1 VTFIKTTQTL
11 AAAKNK
17 KWLRIRQCFFHNFES
32 DSGYGFETNVESCRS
47 RLRHSGSVATS
58 ESDAPNCF
66 YCPRRDSHCANV
78 DTWHFGQYA
87 HQVFIQYST
96 SSGNFLVYHV
106 TTPFGTVTKTTPRRR
121 QKWGKETGCEAC
133 GEYRSH
139 TDNRQIPTRRRK
151 QVLSYSPSCMLCW
164 RSPSKRAKQLV
175 TTCGE
180 AAICFPRQKSESC
193 LAPCSR
199 EGRTLASCCMWH
211 MLLNVTIVGFKFEP

>member
-1 VTFIKTTQTL
+1 M
-11 AAAKNK
+11 
-17 KWLRIRQCFFHNFES
+17 FFSQNFES
-32 DSGYGFETNVESCRS
+32 DSGYGSETNVESCRC

-106 TTPFGTVTKTTPRRR
+106 TIPFGTVIKTTPRRR
-121 QKWGKETGCEAC
+121 QQWGKETGCEAC

-164 RSPSKRAKQLV
+164 RSPPKRDKAAGNHLWWSGHLLSKAKIWKLSGSMQPWRGGHLHHV
-175 TTCGE
+175 ACGTC
-180 AAICFPRQKSESC
+180 C
-193 LAPCSR
+193 
-199 EGRTLASCCMWH
+199 
-211 MLLNVTIVGFKFEP
+211 